1 MAMDF
6 LGNIGM
12 GYTSFSQT
20 AYIQSNYTGRYAS
33 DDLGVM
39 SIEEQAISTSN
50 SHNQYSRYADY
61 SHLTVDPS
69 DDKTFWFNTE
79 IFKLNY
85 RRDVVGAFK
94 IASDFN
100 YDIGVV
106 SIDSPMVG
114 IIYLTPKPSS
124 PPFAKKGQK
133 IKKGDTIC
141 LIEAMKTFNEIKSDR
156 DCTIKTVMVKNG
168 EAVEFGQ
175 PLFEI
180 S

>member
-1 MAMDF
+1 MLDKKINETIDILIKKIKENN
-6 LGNIGM
+6 LGSIKLSNKTNTIEISN
-12 GYTSFSQT
+12 TSTTYNSNQNL
-20 AYIQSNYTGRYAS
+20 QSDRS
-33 DDLGVM
+33 
-39 SIEEQAISTSN
+39 
-50 SHNQYSRYADY
+50 
-61 SHLTVDPS
+61 
-69 DDKTFWFNTE
+69 
-79 IFKLNY
+79 
-85 RRDVVGAFK
+85 
-94 IASDFN
+94 IASQNDKN
-100 YDIGVV
+100 EKNIDLI

-133 IKKGDTIC
+133 IKKGETIC

-156 DCTIKTVMVKNG
+156 DCIIREVLVKNG

>member
-1 MAMDF
+1 MLDKKI
-6 LGNIGM
+6 N
-12 GYTSFSQT
+12 QT
-20 AYIQSNYTGRYAS
+20 IDVLIKKIKDN
-33 DDLGVM
+33 DLG
-39 SIEEQAISTSN
+39 SIKLSNKTNTIEISNKSITPRSN
-50 SHNQYSRYADY
+50 Q
-61 SHLTVDPS
+61 
-69 DDKTFWFNTE
+69 NTQNILPTNNHSLKNE
-79 IFKLNY
+79 TI
-85 RRDVVGAFK
+85 DS
-94 IASDFN
+94 I
-100 YDIGVV
+100 I

>member
-1 MAMDF
+1 MLDKKINDTIDALIKKIKDNN
-6 LGNIGM
+6 LGSIKL
-12 GYTSFSQT
+12 
-20 AYIQSNYTGRYAS
+20 SNKTNT
-33 DDLGVM
+33 
-39 SIEEQAISTSN
+39 IEICNNNLINSTSQN
-50 SHNQYSRYADY
+50 TQNVAPSNNQ
-61 SHLTVDPS
+61 
-69 DDKTFWFNTE
+69 NTKNE
-79 IFKLNY
+79 TN
-85 RRDVVGAFK
+85 
-94 IASDFN
+94 
-100 YDIGVV
+100 DISI

-156 DCTIKTVMVKNG
+156 DCTIKSVMVKNG

-180 S
+180 L

>member
-1 MAMDF
+1 MIDKKINETIDALIKKIKDNN
-6 LGNIGM
+6 LGSIKLSNKVNTIEVTNNAINNNIQQD
-12 GYTSFSQT
+12 T
-20 AYIQSNYTGRYAS
+20 IPINNVIN
-33 DDLGVM
+33 DV
-39 SIEEQAISTSN
+39 
-50 SHNQYSRYADY
+50 
-61 SHLTVDPS
+61 P
-69 DDKTFWFNTE
+69 DKNL
-79 IFKLNY
+79 I
-85 RRDVVGAFK
+85 
-94 IASDFN
+94 
-100 YDIGVV
+100 

-114 IIYLTPKPSS
+114 IVYLTPKPSS

-156 DCTIKTVMVKNG
+156 DCTIKTVMVENG

>member
-1 MAMDF
+1 MLDKKINDTIDF
-6 LGNIGM
+6 LIKKIKENNLGSIKLSNKINTIEISNTSITYNSNQNLQSDRSITSQNDKNNKNI
-12 GYTSFSQT
+12 
-20 AYIQSNYTGRYAS
+20 
-33 DDLGVM
+33 DL
-39 SIEEQAISTSN
+39 I
-50 SHNQYSRYADY
+50 
-61 SHLTVDPS
+61 
-69 DDKTFWFNTE
+69 
-79 IFKLNY
+79 
-85 RRDVVGAFK
+85 
-94 IASDFN
+94 
-100 YDIGVV
+100 

-133 IKKGDTIC
+133 IKKGETIC

-156 DCTIKTVMVKNG
+156 DCIIREVLVKNG

>member
-1 MAMDF
+1 MLDKKINETIDILIKKIKDNN
-6 LGNIGM
+6 LGSIKLSNKVNSIEISN
-12 GYTSFSQT
+12 TT
-20 AYIQSNYTGRYAS
+20 VIQSTNQNT
-33 DDLGVM
+33 LP
-39 SIEEQAISTSN
+39 SN
-50 SHNQYSRYADY
+50 SQNIQNESND
-61 SHLTVDPS
+61 SL
-69 DDKTFWFNTE
+69 
-79 IFKLNY
+79 I
-85 RRDVVGAFK
+85 
-94 IASDFN
+94 
-100 YDIGVV
+100 
-106 SIDSPMVG
+106 SINSPMVG

>member
-1 MAMDF
+1 M
-6 LGNIGM
+6 LNKKIN
-12 GYTSFSQT
+12 QT
-20 AYIQSNYTGRYAS
+20 I
-33 DDLGVM
+33 DDLIKKIKDNNLG
-39 SIEEQAISTSN
+39 SIKLSDKSNTIEISNNYKSHSTNPNITSAPLTNNQN
-50 SHNQYSRYADY
+50 SKNETIDS
-61 SHLTVDPS
+61 
-69 DDKTFWFNTE
+69 F
-79 IFKLNY
+79 I
-85 RRDVVGAFK
+85 
-94 IASDFN
+94 
-100 YDIGVV
+100 

>member
-1 MAMDF
+1 MLDKKINQTIDALIKKIKDNN
-6 LGNIGM
+6 LNSIKLSNKINTIEISNNSIISGTDQISQNIP
-12 GYTSFSQT
+12 TTNSQ
-20 AYIQSNYTGRYAS
+20 N
-33 DDLGVM
+33 LKN
-39 SIEEQAISTSN
+39 E
-50 SHNQYSRYADY
+50 
-61 SHLTVDPS
+61 
-69 DDKTFWFNTE
+69 
-79 IFKLNY
+79 LN
-85 RRDVVGAFK
+85 DNF
-94 IASDFN
+94 I
-100 YDIGVV
+100 

-133 IKKGDTIC
+133 VKKGDTIC
-141 LIEAMKTFNEIKSDR
+141 LIEAMKTFNEIKSDK

>member
-1 MAMDF
+1 MLDKKILQTIDALIKKIKDNN
-6 LGNIGM
+6 LGSIKL
-12 GYTSFSQT
+12 
-20 AYIQSNYTGRYAS
+20 SNKINTIEISNNSLNLVSNENAKSVSAS
-33 DDLGVM
+33 NQIKKND
-39 SIEEQAISTSN
+39 SIDSIM
-50 SHNQYSRYADY
+50 
-61 SHLTVDPS
+61 
-69 DDKTFWFNTE
+69 
-79 IFKLNY
+79 
-85 RRDVVGAFK
+85 
-94 IASDFN
+94 
-100 YDIGVV
+100 

-156 DCTIKTVMVKNG
+156 DCTIKSVIVKNG

-180 S
+180 L

>member
-1 MAMDF
+1 MLDKKTNNTIDALIKKIKDNN
-6 LGNIGM
+6 LGSIKL
-12 GYTSFSQT
+12 
-20 AYIQSNYTGRYAS
+20 SNKIS
-33 DDLGVM
+33 
-39 SIEEQAISTSN
+39 SIEISNNLINQSSN
-50 SHNQYSRYADY
+50 QISQNTLPTTNQNIKNESND
-61 SHLTVDPS
+61 SLM
-69 DDKTFWFNTE
+69 
-79 IFKLNY
+79 
-85 RRDVVGAFK
+85 
-94 IASDFN
+94 
-100 YDIGVV
+100 

-156 DCTIKTVMVKNG
+156 DCTIKSVMVKNG

>member
-1 MAMDF
+1 MIDKKINETIDALIKKIKDNN
-6 LGNIGM
+6 LGSIKL
-12 GYTSFSQT
+12 
-20 AYIQSNYTGRYAS
+20 SNKVNT
-33 DDLGVM
+33 
-39 SIEEQAISTSN
+39 IEVTNNAINNSTQQN
-50 SHNQYSRYADY
+50 TIPINNVIND
-61 SHLTVDPS
+61 VP
-69 DDKTFWFNTE
+69 DKNF
-79 IFKLNY
+79 I
-85 RRDVVGAFK
+85 
-94 IASDFN
+94 
-100 YDIGVV
+100 

-114 IIYLTPKPSS
+114 IVYLTPKPSS

-156 DCTIKTVMVKNG
+156 DCTIKTVMIENG

>member
-1 MAMDF
+1 MLDKKI
-6 LGNIGM
+6 N
-12 GYTSFSQT
+12 QT
-20 AYIQSNYTGRYAS
+20 IDALIKKIKDN
-33 DDLGVM
+33 DLG
-39 SIEEQAISTSN
+39 SIKLSNKTNTIEISNKSITLDSN
-50 SHNQYSRYADY
+50 Q
-61 SHLTVDPS
+61 
-69 DDKTFWFNTE
+69 NTQN
-79 IFKLNY
+79 ILSTNNLNL
-85 RRDVVGAFK
+85 K
-94 IASDFN
+94 NETIEN
-100 YDIGVV
+100 LI

-114 IIYLTPKPSS
+114 IIYLTAKPSS

>member
-1 MAMDF
+1 MIDKKISETIDQLIKKIKDND
-6 LGNIGM
+6 LGSIKLSNKTHTIEISNNFIDRNHTQNTPNIGD
-12 GYTSFSQT
+12 SKNQN
-20 AYIQSNYTGRYAS
+20 IK
-33 DDLGVM
+33 DEKKV
-39 SIEEQAISTSN
+39 N
-50 SHNQYSRYADY
+50 S
-61 SHLTVDPS
+61 LT
-69 DDKTFWFNTE
+69 
-79 IFKLNY
+79 
-85 RRDVVGAFK
+85 
-94 IASDFN
+94 
-100 YDIGVV
+100 
-106 SIDSPMVG
+106 IDSPMVG

-156 DCTIKTVMVKNG
+156 DCTIKSIIVKNG